1 MCITPGITQAI
12 SNATTVVLWLPIST
26 AIATGPGLPPMA
38 FIYAITIAASQS
50 FLTPIGY
57 QTNLMVYGPSF
68 YQFLDL
74 TRYGSPLT
82 IGLALI
88 VLFLICRWFGL

>member
-1 MCITPGITQAI
+1 
-12 SNATTVVLWLPIST
+12 
-26 AIATGPGLPPMA
+26 MA

-88 VLFLICRWFGL
+88 VLFLICRWFGLSIHSKCLDEQSELWAIRAKNCILEGTS